1 MRTLPTFHATLLLA
15 ATLLPAARVHATGPA
30 AAPATQAAACISFED
45 GWIRM
50 PPAPRPMLAGFGR
63 IANRCVDEQVV
74 VAVRSPRFDDV
85 SLHETRLVDGVS
97 RMRELERLPVAPAG
111 DARLQPGGLHLML
124 MQPDAVLAEGERVPL
139 VLVLEDGREIGAT
152 LVVAGESPAA
162 GSE

>member
-1 MRTLPTFHATLLLA
+1 MRTLLTFHATLLLA
-15 ATLLPAARVHATGPA
+15 ATLLPAARVHAAAPPA
-30 AAPATQAAACISFED
+30 APTTQAAACISFED

-124 MQPDAVLAEGERVPL
+124 MQPKMALKPGSRVAIVFKL
-139 VLVLEDGREIGAT
+139 KDGRE
-152 LVVAGESPAA
+152 LLGEFEARKPAP
-162 GSE
+162 

>member
-1 MRTLPTFHATLLLA
+1 MRTLLTFHATLLLA
-15 ATLLPAARVHATGPA
+15 ATLLPAARVHAAAPPA
-30 AAPATQAAACISFED
+30 APTTQAAACISFED

-124 MQPDAVLAEGERVPL
+124 MRANARIEAGQRVAIDFELSDGRKLRAEFEVRRPDAL
-139 VLVLEDGREIGAT
+139 
-152 LVVAGESPAA
+152 
-162 GSE
+162 